1 VFIQR
6 IVICLVCAISIC
18 LSTSTQSGRVSDE
31 AAQLQVKID
40 LLSQDYCLKQHGS
53 GPTLVGISLNLN
65 ATLHNVGGSP
75 IILCK
80 KYVAAHTPSLFSAN
94 SDGTAGQLAYS
105 ILEDTVIPYER
116 SYYPRNIN
124 KDYVILQP
132 RESMSAPVVTE
143 VITSL
148 APGLVSPKS
157 TLTPGNYFL
166 QVWVY
171 DWEGPPGALQTL
183 RDRWRKQGYLIGQ
196 GSMSNR
202 IQVSINPPKNLAMCK
217 N

>member
-1 VFIQR
+1 MLTQR
-6 IVICLVCAISIC
+6 IVVCLAGVIFVW
-18 LSTSTQSGRVSDE
+18 LPTSTQSGRESNE
-31 AAQLQVKID
+31 APQLQVKID

-75 IILCK
+75 IILCR
-80 KYVAAHTPSLFSAN
+80 KYIAAQDPSLFAAN
-94 SDGTAGQLAYS
+94 SDGTAGESAYS
-105 ILEDTVIPYER
+105 GMEDSFGITDK
-116 SYYPRNIN
+116 SYPRNLDN
-124 KDYVILQP
+124 DYAILQP
-132 RESMSAPVVTE
+132 GGSMSTPVVTE

-148 APGLVSPKS
+148 TPGLISPKS

-171 DWEGPPGALQTL
+171 DWKGPPEALQSL
-183 RDRWRKQGYLIGQ
+183 RDRWRKHGYLIGQ

-202 IQVSINPPKNLAMCK
+202 IQVSINLPKNVAMCK

>member
-1 VFIQR
+1 VTND
-6 IVICLVCAISIC
+6 AP
-18 LSTSTQSGRVSDE
+18 
-31 AAQLQVKID
+31 QLQVKIA
-40 LLSQDYCLKQHGS
+40 LLSQDYCLSAANGGATARDPAIVHILFNMK
-53 GPTLVGISLNLN
+53 
-65 ATLHNVGGSP
+65 ATLRNAGGLS

-105 ILEDTVIPYER
+105 ILEDTVIPYGR
-116 SYYPRNIN
+116 SYYPRNLN
-124 KDYVILQP
+124 KDYAILQP
-132 RESMSAPVVTE
+132 GGSMSTPVVTE

-148 APGLVSPKS
+148 TPGLISSKS

-171 DWEGPPGALQTL
+171 DWEGPPEALQTL

-202 IQVSINPPKNLAMCK
+202 IQVSIDPPKNLAMCK